1 MLGSSVTKVYVMQAS
16 SIERASRCRPR
27 RWQRDNAQERSPFP
41 RFGVNY
47 DGYFNFGA
55 GDNNNSGPN
64 NDGIIRGDSGDDTL
78 RGRGGTNAPL
88 SGRLQ
93 LS

>member
-1 MLGSSVTKVYVMQAS
+1 MAIFNLGS
-16 SIERASRCRPR
+16 
-27 RWQRDNAQERSPFP
+27 
-41 RFGVNY
+41 
-47 DGYFNFGA
+47 
-55 GDNNNSGPN
+55 GDNNKSGPN